1 MGEGNRKV
9 GIIGCGI
16 VGRSWA
22 VSFARAGFEVRV
34 FDRDR
39 ATAISAEAALRLS
52 LEQLERID
60 MLDGQRVEEVFGR
73 ISVGEDLKHTVEGSD
88 YIQENTPEAVPVKIE
103 VFAELDKH
111 APPDAIIASS
121 TSALLPSQF
130 AIDLTHPER
139 CLVAH
144 PLNPPHLI
152 PAVELVPSPVTSKDA
167 IQKAMSILRAA
178 GQKPLLVQREI
189 EGFLMNRLQ
198 GALLD
203 EAFAMVAE
211 GYATPEDVDIAVK
224 DGLARRWSFMG
235 PFETID
241 LNAPNGM
248 SDFISRY
255 GEAYASIGKQ
265 RPSRHDWGG
274 DVAARIVAARRRE
287 LPAEAIPQRQEWRD
301 RRLAS
306 LAAYM
311 KKTSDELG
319 E

>member
-1 MGEGNRKV
+1 MSDSGGHIA
-9 GIIGCGI
+9 IIGCGI

-22 VSFARAGFEVRV
+22 VSFARSGSTVRV
-34 FDRDR
+34 FDQDR
-39 ATAISAEAALRLS
+39 NIADNAMSALRAS
-52 LEQLERID
+52 VEQLEEID
-60 MLDGQRVEEVFGR
+60 MLDGQTVLEVCTR
-73 ISVGEDLKHTVEGSD
+73 ITVGGSLEQAVD
-88 YIQENTPEAVPVKIE
+88 GARYIQENTPESVSIKRK
-103 VFAELDKH
+103 VFSLLDH
-111 APPDAIIASS
+111 CAPPDAVIASS

-130 AIDLTHPER
+130 AVDIAHPQR

-152 PAVELVPSPVTSKDA
+152 PAVELVPSPRTSREAVEKA
-167 IQKAMSILRAA
+167 ISILQAA
-178 GQKPLLVQREI
+178 GQKPLLVKREI

-241 LNAPNGM
+241 LNAPDGM
-248 SDFISRY
+248 SDFINRY
-255 GEAYASIGKQ
+255 GEAYANIGKQ
-265 RPSRHDWGG
+265 RPLRHDWEG
-274 DVAARIVAARRRE
+274 DLADRVISARRRV
-287 LPAEAIPQRQEWRD
+287 LPAGSIRQRQEWRD